1 MNNLEKLTEA
11 TMSALKGEL
20 KSKLKESK
28 SFFYTDGEDSEKNQL
43 KQYGYGYNDTCAF
56 GTPDKVAQNI
66 ESLIAEGQD
75 DLCEEIRQIINVC
88 CKEVRYILYTTDQG
102 YYNYIYEID
111 EDGNE
116 INLLTKWIIR

>member
-20 KSKLKESK
+20 KDKLKESK

-43 KQYGYGYNDTCAF
+43 KQYGYGYNDTSAF
-56 GTPDKVAQNI
+56 GTPENVAQNI
-66 ESLIAEGQD
+66 EDLIAPGQD
-75 DLCEEIRQIINVC
+75 SVCEEIRQIINIC
-88 CKEVRYILYTTDQG
+88 CKKVRYILYTTDQG

-116 INLLTKWIIR
+116 INLLAKWIIN

>member
-20 KSKLKESK
+20 KEGK
-28 SFFYTDGEDSEKNQL
+28 SFFYNNGEDSEKNQL

-56 GTPDKVAQNI
+56 GTPEDVAQNI

-75 DLCEEIRQIINVC
+75 DVCEEIRQIINLC
-88 CKEVRYILYTTDQG
+88 CTEAKYILYTDDQG
-102 YYNYIYEID
+102 FYNYIYEID
-111 EDGNE
+111 ENGNE
-116 INLLTKWIIR
+116 IKLLAKWIIRW

>member
-20 KSKLKESK
+20 VESK
-28 SFFYTDGEDSEKNQL
+28 SFFYNNGDDSEKNQL

-66 ESLIAEGQD
+66 EDLIAEGQGSV
-75 DLCEEIRQIINVC
+75 CEEIRQIINIC
-88 CKEVRYILYTTDQG
+88 CKDVKYILYTSQNSYD
-102 YYNYIYEID
+102 YIYEID
-111 EDGNE
+111 ENGNE
-116 INLLTKWIIR
+116 IKLLAQWIFN